1 METTLTEAKRIL
13 TPQRKGFLAGGPYPF
28 THALSA
34 YSGCA
39 FGQTTCGMYCYAQ
52 FLRNWTFH
60 SPPLAWGT
68 AVYVKENAARL
79 LEQSLASMKPRT
91 RRGLRIFMSSTT
103 DPYQPLERK
112 YEVTRRCLEVFARYP
127 DLDLLVIQTRSP
139 LAERDL
145 ELMQHIPY
153 VLLSVTIETD
163 DQGYLTKLKG
173 GPLLEKRWGLV
184 RAASSAGVPAQ
195 ITVSPCLP
203 YTSVEGFG
211 RRLLESHARRIVV
224 DTPVDGDGSG
234 GQRTSHTAFAQAEP
248 AWNETAP
255 AHRLYEYLC
264 ERAPARDIT
273 VGWSNAGFCGVEPR
287 AETREMFPGTRGE
300 NIAEA

>member
-1 METTLTEAKRIL
+1 MDTTLTEAKRIL

-34 YSGCA
+34 YTGCA

-52 FLRNWTFH
+52 FLLNWTFRQ
-60 SPPLAWGT
+60 PPLAWGT
-68 AVYVKENAARL
+68 AVYVKANAAQL
-79 LEQSLASMKPRT
+79 LEQQLASMKPRT

-112 YEVTRRCLEVFARYP
+112 HQVTRQCLEIFARYA

-145 ELMQHIPY
+145 ELMQRIPY
-153 VLLSVTIETD
+153 ALLSVTIETD
-163 DQGYLTKLKG
+163 DQGYLTRLKG
-173 GPLLEKRWGLV
+173 GPLLEKRWALV
-184 RAASSAGVPAQ
+184 KAASSVGVPVQ

-203 YTSVEGFG
+203 YTSVEAFG
-211 RRLLESHARRIVV
+211 QRLLASGARRVVV

-234 GQRTSHTAFAQAEP
+234 GERTAHTAFAQAEP
-248 AWNETAP
+248 AWAETMP
-255 AHRLYEYLC
+255 AHRLYAYLR
-264 ERAPARDIT
+264 EHAPARNI
-273 VGWSNAGFCGVEPR
+273 VIGWSNVGFCGIEPR
-287 AETREMFPGTRGE
+287 AEAREMFPGTRQG
-300 NIAEA
+300 NLA